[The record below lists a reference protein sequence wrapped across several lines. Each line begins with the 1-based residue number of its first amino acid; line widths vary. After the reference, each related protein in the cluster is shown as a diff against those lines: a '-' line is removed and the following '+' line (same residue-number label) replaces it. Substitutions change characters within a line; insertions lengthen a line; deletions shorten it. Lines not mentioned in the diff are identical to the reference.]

1 MSTRSDIDQNIDKVL
16 VLAYILVEMSVTM
29 NLIWNDDDEEI
40 VQKSWFAKTTLEN
53 KAFSHYKGWFHVLM
67 VFINTFLTLRAI

>member
-1 MSTRSDIDQNIDKVL
+1 
-16 VLAYILVEMSVTM
+16 MSVTM

-40 VQKSWFAKTTLEN
+40 VTKSWFAKTTLEN